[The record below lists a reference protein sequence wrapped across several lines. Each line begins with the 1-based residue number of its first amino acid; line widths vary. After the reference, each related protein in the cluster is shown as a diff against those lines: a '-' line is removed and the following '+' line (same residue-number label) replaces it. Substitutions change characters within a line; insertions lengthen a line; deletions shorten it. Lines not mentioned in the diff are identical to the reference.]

1 MINAIY
7 IHLCSPFI
15 FLTFFLRVL
24 GSEHGIN
31 TNQINSILDN
41 AHACFKSVCVYDPEV
56 EQMLFDLNTQVYC
69 MPASNQ
75 KLLTAAAAL
84 HLLDKNFTF
93 KTVLFLDGHLDN
105 DILYGDI
112 YLKTDGDPLFMS
124 DHFLGLLNSLQERE
138 IRTIKG
144 NFYIDDTVFDSCAFA
159 PGTTIDD
166 LGQSYYQPIRGFMV
180 NKKAAIVC
188 PTTKIDFLDYNA
200 PIQELYIDACQ
211 LVRLMCAMKSI
222 KINGLI
228 LSRQT
233 PVSANVLKTH
243 CSLPLTAI
251 LKECLK
257 NSDNTIADCVYK
269 KMGQVY
275 ASAPGSWRSGSDA
288 IKSFLQKIPIN
299 GDNMR
304 IVDGSGLSH
313 YNLVRPIDIM
323 QLLNWIYHQD
333 DKCIFIEMLP
343 IGSVDGTLSNRMKNC
358 KGQIYAKTGTTG
370 KTSALSGFI
379 KPFSEKVLIVVMFFN
394 NCFAPMTPTMI
405 KNTVEDQI
413 CSLLANNI

>member
-24 GSEHGIN
+24 ASEHGIN
-31 TNQINSILDN
+31 TNEINTILNKADS
-41 AHACFKSVCVYDPEV
+41 CFKSVCVYDPQTK
-56 EQMLFDLNTQVYC
+56 QMLFDLNTQVYF

-84 HLLDKNFTF
+84 DFLGKGFTF
-93 KTVLFLDGHLDN
+93 KTSLFLDGHLDN
-105 DILYGDI
+105 GILYGDI

-124 DHFLGLLNSLQERE
+124 DQLLGLLNGLQKRE

-180 NKKAAIVC
+180 NKKAAIIC
-188 PTTKIDFLDYNA
+188 PATKLDFLDDNA

-211 LVRLMCAMKSI
+211 FVRLMCAIKSI
-222 KINGLI
+222 EIKGLI
-228 LSRQT
+228 LSRQI
-233 PVSANVLKTH
+233 PASAQVLKTH

-275 ASAPGSWRSGSDA
+275 ANSPGSWRSGSDA
-288 IKSFLQKIPIN
+288 IKSFLQQILIN

-323 QLLNWIYHQD
+323 QLLDWIYRQD
-333 DKCIFIEMLP
+333 DKDIFIEMLP
-343 IGSVDGTLSNRMKNC
+343 IASVDGTLSKRMQDC
-358 KGQIYAKTGTTG
+358 KGHIYAKTGTTG

-394 NCFAPMTPTMI
+394 NCFAPMTPTKI
-405 KNTVEDQI
+405 KNTVEDPI
-413 CSLLANNI
+413 CTGLVCS